1 MKRLTY
7 LTAATAALGLAALT
21 GGCNAHRSD
30 PQSDATKLATHAASN
45 AATNHGSNRSAA
57 TIDRQGASQ
66 PAQIRSPMAQ
76 PHPSASTGECDSDD
90 VPVEGLLHAMRTG
103 HHATFDRVVFE
114 FCGSRVPAHQL
125 RYVNEIVHDPSGL
138 PLPLHGPA
146 FVRVVF
152 DGGTTTTA
160 PIAPDP
166 TTAPRYTGPSR
177 LTPNHALLKEVAIA
191 GDFERVLSFGIGI
204 EHATGLHVQTLTAP
218 ARLVV
223 DFWST
228 TPRTLLWPVSTVC
241 KARELQHAVD
251 QGHQPWLLSPRWVTT
266 VYAQQVMGWAHPSVR
281 RVGHAVYEVSLPTT
295 NKTATLTLVQPVR
308 RGLGGVWVV
317 ADVAR

>member
-7 LTAATAALGLAALT
+7 LTAASAALGLAALT
-21 GGCNAHRSD
+21 AGCTSHGSD
-30 PQSDATKLATHAASN
+30 PKLNATRSPAPAVS
-45 AATNHGSNRSAA
+45 SAA
-57 TIDRQGASQ
+57 TRDAGGLSAARLDPPGAPQ
-66 PAQIRSPMAQ
+66 PGHPNPPAQ
-76 PHPSASTGECDSDD
+76 PHSRPKAQCDSAD
-90 VPVEGLLHAMRTG
+90 VPVEGLLHAMRAG

-114 FCGSRVPAHQL
+114 FCGSRVPAHRL
-125 RYVNEIVHDPSGL
+125 RYVNEVVQDPSGL
-138 PLPLHGPA
+138 PLTLHGPA
-146 FVRVVF
+146 FVRVVI

-160 PIAPDP
+160 LIAPDP

-177 LTPNHALLKEVAIA
+177 LTPNYQLLKEVAIA

-223 DFWST
+223 DFWSSA
-228 TPRTLLWPVSTVC
+228 PSTLLWPATTR
-241 KARELQHAVD
+241 AQAQELQHAVD

-266 VYAQQVMGWAHPSVR
+266 VYAQQVLGWAHPSVR

-308 RGLGGVWVV
+308 HGPGGVWLV